1 MIPGWNN
8 FYFLIGSAAA
18 SLTGLMFVAISLM
31 SGRDRASALRGIA
44 IYSTPSLVHFAA
56 VFSSSAVTMIP
67 GLTARE
73 AAVAFGVIA
82 VAGLACAARSV
93 VGILRAPAG
102 SGPPHWS
109 DFWLYAGVPAA
120 LYAALIA
127 SAPGVWADAAWA
139 ARAMAGLL
147 LTLLLLG
154 VRNAWDTVTWI
165 APTRPRVGDAE
176 PAPTPNDGNGVANPP
191 QLSSR

>member
-44 IYSTPSLVHFAA
+44 IYSTPSLVHFAT

-67 GLTARE
+67 GLTLRE
-73 AAVAFGVIA
+73 AAVAFVVIA
-82 VAGLACAARSV
+82 VAGLACALRSV
-93 VGILRAPAG
+93 IGILRAPAG
-102 SGPPHWS
+102 SRPPHWS
-109 DFWLYAGVPAA
+109 DFWLYAGLPAA

-127 SAPGVWADAAWA
+127 SAAGDWANAAWA

-147 LTLLLLG
+147 LALLLLG

-165 APTRPRVGDAE
+165 APSRPRSGDIE
-176 PAPTPNDGNGVANPP
+176 PAPLPSDAIGVANPSE
-191 QLSSR
+191 LSSK